1 MNPTDLLVDQM
12 SVSQGDSPVQGSQ
25 PVGSGLG
32 SSILPEFHLNCQL
45 ATQVVG
51 SGEGRLQ
58 QVEVRSSKSGVM
70 NSGQPWQV
78 ESHRSRESYGTTNTE
93 LGQKSKYEEG
103 KKMWQEKGGG
113 NLYWELL
120 GEGNRAGKKAEAG

>member
-1 MNPTDLLVDQM
+1 MGGKSEGQMNQVWGPNRQNCAVLKMNPTDLLVDQM

-45 ATQVVG
+45 DTQIVG
-51 SGEGRLQ
+51 SIEGRLQ

-70 NSGQPWQV
+70 NSV
-78 ESHRSRESYGTTNTE
+78 SRG
-93 LGQKSKYEEG
+93 
-103 KKMWQEKGGG
+103 
-113 NLYWELL
+113 
-120 GEGNRAGKKAEAG
+120 R